1 MTSSGS
7 ISIGINVARKEDE
20 TKPKGKRMS
29 GIAKG
34 MLAGIAVGAGLM
46 YVFDPRMGNRRLAL
60 GRDKIIS
67 IAKRSGRLAEAI
79 SEDLANRAYG
89 VYAVA
94 SRLTG
99 RRLSHAESRIQRT
112 A

>member
-1 MTSSGS
+1 
-7 ISIGINVARKEDE
+7 
-20 TKPKGKRMS
+20 MS
-29 GIAKG
+29 GTAKG
-34 MLAGIAVGAGLM
+34 LFAGIAVGAGLM
-46 YVFDPRMGNRRLAL
+46 YIFDPRMGNRRVAL

-67 IAKRSGRLAEAI
+67 IAKKSGRIAGAI

-94 SRLTG
+94 RRLTG
-99 RRLSHAESRIQRT
+99 RPLPHAESHMGRT